1 MRVIATIVLVFTLS
15 FVNAQNRDA
24 IQKFFQNYSNDES
37 FTSVLVTGKIFE
49 MMSKIEST
57 NPDFNDMKAAIKNI
71 KYLNILTHEG
81 NGVGYYKEALSKI
94 DLKEYEPLMVVK
106 GKEENVQFL
115 TKTTGNVINELILLV
130 GDKDDFALISFVGD
144 LDLNMISK
152 LANKVNV
159 QHSDELKALEKA
171 KK

>member
-24 IQKFFQNYSNDES
+24 IQKFFQSYANDES

-57 NPDFNDMKAAIKNI
+57 DPDFNDMKAAIKNI
-71 KYLNILTHEG
+71 KCVNILTHEG
-81 NGVGYYKEALSKI
+81 NGIGYYKEALSKI

-106 GKEENVQFL
+106 GKENVQFL
-115 TKTTGNVINELILLV
+115 TKTTGNVINELVLLV
-130 GDKDDFALISFVGD
+130 GNSEDFALISFVGD

-159 QHSDELKALEKA
+159 QHSDELKALENA
-171 KK
+171 KKK

>member
-1 MRVIATIVLVFTLS
+1 MRVIATIVLVLAMS
-15 FVNAQNRDA
+15 IANAQNKDA
-24 IQKFFQNYSNDES
+24 IQNFFQNYANDES

-57 NPDFNDMKAAIKNI
+57 DPDFNDMKAAIKNI
-71 KYLNILTHEG
+71 KCVNILTREG
-81 NGVGYYKEALSKI
+81 NGIGYYKEALSKI

-106 GKEENVQFL
+106 GKENVQFL
-115 TKTTGNVINELILLV
+115 TKTTGNVVNELVLLV
-130 GDKDDFALISFVGD
+130 GSNEDFALISFLGD
-144 LDLNMISK
+144 LDLDMISK
-152 LANKVNV
+152 LASKVNV

>member
-1 MRVIATIVLVFTLS
+1 MRVIATIVLVLAMS
-15 FVNAQNRDA
+15 IANAQNKDA
-24 IQKFFQNYSNDES
+24 IQNFFQNYANDES

-57 NPDFNDMKAAIKNI
+57 DPDFNDMKAAIKNI
-71 KYLNILTHEG
+71 KCVNILTREG
-81 NGVGYYKEALSKI
+81 NGIGYYKEALSKI

-106 GKEENVQFL
+106 GKENVQFL
-115 TKTTGNVINELILLV
+115 TKTTGNVVNELVLLV
-130 GDKDDFALISFVGD
+130 GSNEDFALISFLGD
-144 LDLNMISK
+144 LDLDMISK